1 MLRGLDYAF
10 CQHILIMFG
19 KKNVD
24 DSKFHASQQYYNW
37 DELLTRSFFLV
48 CSTPLSLLS
57 HINQLHVDVYV
68 KNA

>member
-37 DELLTRSFFLV
+37 DELIAREKR
-48 CSTPLSLLS
+48 
-57 HINQLHVDVYV
+57 D
-68 KNA
+68 